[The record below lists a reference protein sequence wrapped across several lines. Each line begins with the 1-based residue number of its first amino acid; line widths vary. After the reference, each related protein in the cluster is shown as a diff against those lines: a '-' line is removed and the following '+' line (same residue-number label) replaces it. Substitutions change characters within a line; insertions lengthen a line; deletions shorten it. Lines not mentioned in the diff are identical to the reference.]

1 MNNKKQDEVLL
12 QANEQ
17 VIWRNILTKGFF
29 NKKIIDTQIITNF
42 RVIRNDYEIPLQ
54 DLDDIVI
61 MNRHRQSQS
70 QYTGVRSRGMG
81 MGQSNSRG
89 YTFGNIVFIYQGVP
103 AIIFYRILDPQGI
116 VNLTK
121 SARKKLI
128 QEMKLEE
135 KSYKKRLIEEE
146 KFRKRASS
154 LIVCNKCNKSNP
166 SNSRFCSQCGS
177 KLIVKCEYCKSDNEV
192 DISFCVK
199 CGSEFGINNGYSV
212 SIQNAFDILEKEKIL
227 TRIINTENGS
237 RYIISEPNIEK
248 FIIDCLKIR
257 DSLIKLRFHFIWK
270 NLRNPSPEE
279 REYFEYYNG
288 KDYTDR
294 LFERVTTHLRQK
306 RKVNKDNLEYKTN
319 LKTKGELIENV
330 EDMEYNIYEYGNEIK
345 RKYRRLFKKYPILKE
360 MFFESIYTHF
370 IRREIENTIKKKM
383 KIKGK
388 WIKKPHIGISFV
400 TPWGSRQAP
409 KTSC

>member
-70 QYTGVRSRGMG
+70 QYTRVRSRGMG

-135 KSYKKRLIEEE
+135 KSYKKD
-146 KFRKRASS
+146 
-154 LIVCNKCNKSNP
+154 
-166 SNSRFCSQCGS
+166 G
-177 KLIVKCEYCKSDNEV
+177 
-192 DISFCVK
+192 
-199 CGSEFGINNGYSV
+199 
-212 SIQNAFDILEKEKIL
+212 
-227 TRIINTENGS
+227 
-237 RYIISEPNIEK
+237 
-248 FIIDCLKIR
+248 
-257 DSLIKLRFHFIWK
+257 
-270 NLRNPSPEE
+270 
-279 REYFEYYNG
+279 
-288 KDYTDR
+288 
-294 LFERVTTHLRQK
+294 
-306 RKVNKDNLEYKTN
+306 
-319 LKTKGELIENV
+319 
-330 EDMEYNIYEYGNEIK
+330 
-345 RKYRRLFKKYPILKE
+345 
-360 MFFESIYTHF
+360 
-370 IRREIENTIKKKM
+370 
-383 KIKGK
+383 
-388 WIKKPHIGISFV
+388 
-400 TPWGSRQAP
+400 
-409 KTSC
+409 